1 MIRRP
6 PRSTLFPYTTL
17 FRSRAIERPERLERW
32 GPENARDGLEVGAE
46 LLGIGELGGGS
57 VFARACDQGG
67 GGDSPPRATT
77 CRHAASSGCW
87 LGRECDRPNLPS
99 TCLRR
104 L

>member
-67 GGDSPPRATT
+67 GGDSPPRATDRKST
-77 CRHAASSGCW
+77 RLNSSH
-87 LGRECDRPNLPS
+87 LVIS
-99 TCLRR
+99 YAVFCLHKKEHI
-104 L
+104 